1 MVKIKKNIKVESILI
16 IDNSDQHKTHK
27 SFNPEKLHLSIE
39 VESVYLKSLDK
50 LKKINYINING
61 LGKNDNA
68 ILLQEIKN
76 LNLDNIFSI
85 NKNEIVNQMNS
96 NSLVENYN
104 IFKRYP
110 SSIDVNIEKTK
121 FLARINNNGKIFLV
135 GSNGKLT
142 ENNFSNNQLPF
153 IFGNPNIY
161 RFLDFKKT
169 IDQSKISYEEIKN
182 LYFFSS
188 KRWDFELKDNTII
201 KLPNE
206 NTKLALKLA
215 LEFLH
220 NNEFKDNRII
230 DARIKNQIILND

>member
-1 MVKIKKNIKVESILI
+1 MHQRKGKKILI
-16 IDNSDQHKTHK
+16 YFFLLFIVG
-27 SFNPEKLHLSIE
+27 SINNI
-39 VESVYLKSLDK
+39 SLNNLK

-85 NKNEIVNQMNS
+85 NKNEIINQINS

-110 SSIDVNIEKTK
+110 SSIDVNIKKTK
-121 FLARINNNGKIFLV
+121 FLARINNNGKIFLI

-142 ENNFSNNQLPF
+142 ENNFSSNQLPF

-161 RFLDFKKT
+161 EFLDFKKT

-188 KRWDFELKDNTII
+188 QRWDLELKNNVII
-201 KLPNE
+201 KLSKNY
-206 NTKLALKLA
+206 TKESLNLA
-215 LEFLH
+215 LEFLYSD
-220 NNEFKDNRII
+220 EFRDVTII

>member
-1 MVKIKKNIKVESILI
+1 MHQRKGKKILI
-16 IDNSDQHKTHK
+16 YFFLLFIVG
-27 SFNPEKLHLSIE
+27 SINNI
-39 VESVYLKSLDK
+39 SLNNLK

-61 LGKNDNA
+61 LGENDNA

-85 NKNEIVNQMNS
+85 NKNEIINQINL

-110 SSIDVNIEKTK
+110 SSIDVNIKKTK

-142 ENNFSNNQLPF
+142 ENNFSSNQLPF

-161 RFLDFKKT
+161 KFLDFKKT
-169 IDQSKISYEEIKN
+169 IDRSKISYEEIKN

-188 KRWDFELKDNTII
+188 QRWDLELKNNIII
-201 KLPNE
+201 KLSKNY
-206 NTKLALKLA
+206 TKESLNLA
-215 LEFLH
+215 LEFLYSD
-220 NNEFKDNRII
+220 EFRDVTII